1 MSTIIITVIVTLVVL
16 YIIGLFIPEKP
27 IDEKTSAA
35 KKAPDLIKNQLSFQR
50 GIVVFIKYKNLKG
63 EVSER
68 KITINS
74 IEDLGGDYMLYTICH
89 KSSARRN
96 FKLSRVI
103 ELTDIES
110 GEVHDTFEGIKS
122 AIMY

>member
-27 IDEKTSAA
+27 VD
-35 KKAPDLIKNQLSFQR
+35 KKPPDVIKNDLSFQR
-50 GIVVFIKYKNLKG
+50 GLVVFIKYKNLKG

-74 IEDLGGDYMLYTICH
+74 IEDLGGDYMLYSICH
-89 KSSARRN
+89 KSSATRN

-110 GEVHDTFEGIKS
+110 GEVYDTFEGIKS